1 MKPERKAEIRAAA
14 AAATPGPW
22 RTDRTGKTVS
32 GFTCDIVIA
41 AVAPRQAIYCTPEG
55 GTFPEADRRFIAL
68 AREAVPDLLAE
79 VDRLEADVARMQML
93 LDGIEDAWDSL
104 GQLTAE
110 TLDSG
115 RIVLDHLEPA
125 VSEIYREVPA

>member
-1 MKPERKAEIRAAA
+1 MKPQRKAEIRAAA

-68 AREAVPDLLAE
+68 SREAVPELLAQ
-79 VDRLEADVARMQML
+79 VDRLEAALADCRDNIQSAGEAMLDGRLKESADWLVAAQDVA
-93 LDGIEDAWDSL
+93 IEAV
-104 GQLTAE
+104 G
-110 TLDSG
+110 
-115 RIVLDHLEPA
+115 PA
-125 VSEIYREVPA
+125 PADEEVPA